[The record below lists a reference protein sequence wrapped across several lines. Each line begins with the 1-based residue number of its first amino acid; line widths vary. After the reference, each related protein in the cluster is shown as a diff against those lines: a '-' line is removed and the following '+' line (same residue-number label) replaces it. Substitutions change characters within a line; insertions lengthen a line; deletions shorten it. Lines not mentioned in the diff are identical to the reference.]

1 MLDLKNVG
9 FVGVAGSSGDNIATV
24 SSPSPT
30 ATDGDLNYY
39 KFTSTGNITVTNGWL
54 RVMIQAGGGNGNNK
68 YYGAGSGA
76 GGMYYDYVE
85 VTSGTYSMAV
95 GGGGNDSTAFGK
107 TAIAGG
113 RGKSSGSSNTT
124 GGCGGGTVTAYPD
137 VKRLAL
143 QPTSTDG
150 GFGGDGAVGQYTSS
164 SNKSSGGGGGTDQDG
179 STSSSAVGG
188 NGGWG
193 KTNTQLNSIL
203 SLTSSGESVSGTR
216 YLGGGGAATGGT
228 HGTAG
233 GDGGRG
239 GGSHGGDSQWNTGFI
254 AAKVNTGGGASGGAR
269 YVNPNS
275 GASGLIVV
283 VTGETTHP

>member
-9 FVGVAGSSGDNIATV
+9 FVGVAGSSGGGDTATV

-30 ATDGDLNYY
+30 ATSGDLKYY
-39 KFTSTGNITVTNGWL
+39 KFTSTANITVGSDGWL
-54 RVMIQAGGGNGNNK
+54 RVLIQAGGGNGNNR

-85 VTSGTYSMAV
+85 VTAGTYSMAV
-95 GGGGNDSTAFGK
+95 GGGGSDSTAFGK

-113 RGKSSGSSNTT
+113 RGQSSGSSLTT
-124 GGCGGGTVTAYPD
+124 GGCGGGTYRDTVD
-137 VKRLAL
+137 NNRLAL

-150 GFGGDGAVGQYTSS
+150 GFGGDGAIGTNVSS
-164 SNKSSGGGGGTDQDG
+164 AQRVSGGGGGTDQDG
-179 STSSSAVGG
+179 YTSSSSVGS

-193 KTNTQLNSIL
+193 KTNTQLNNIL
-203 SLTSSGESVSGTR
+203 NLTSSGELKNGVR

-239 GGSHGGDSQWNTGFI
+239 GGSHAGCSQSNSGFVG
-254 AAKVNTGGGASGGAR
+254 AQGNTGGGASGCAR
-269 YVNPNS
+269 YVGANS
-275 GASGLIVV
+275 GGSGLVVV
-283 VTGETTHP
+283 VTGEAP